1 MLYPSI
7 NLLRTKVDSKYTLV
21 AMASKRARDIID
33 GKPVLVDDPAINK
46 PVSIATEEIAED
58 KITYSR
64 SFETEQE
71 ALEIEHEHYMDAHHA
86 AELAAAARAEQLAE
100 DEADGEAESFF
111 ETSAEP
117 AEDYA
122 EAEYTDARSRRIKQ
136 IEELKAEE

>member
-64 SFETEQE
+64 SFKTEQE
-71 ALEIEHEHYMDAHHA
+71 ALEIEHEHYMDAHNAAEAAAHA
-86 AELAAAARAEQLAE
+86 AEASAVSDAGE
-100 DEADGEAESFF
+100 EAD
-111 ETSAEP
+111 SAE
-117 AEDYA
+117 EIQS
-122 EAEYTDARSRRIKQ
+122 EAQEAAP
-136 IEELKAEE
+136 EA

>member
-64 SFETEQE
+64 SFKTEQE
-71 ALEIEHEHYMDAHHA
+71 ALEIEHEHYMDAHNAAEAAAHA
-86 AELAAAARAEQLAE
+86 AEASET
-100 DEADGEAESFF
+100 EADEEAE
-111 ETSAEP
+111 T
-117 AEDYA
+117 
-122 EAEYTDARSRRIKQ
+122 
-136 IEELKAEE
+136 AEEDQNEAQEAAPEA

>member
-64 SFETEQE
+64 SFKTEQE
-71 ALEIEHEHYMDAHHA
+71 ALEIEHEHYMDAHNAAEAAAHA
-86 AELAAAARAEQLAE
+86 AEASAVSDAGEEAELAE
-100 DEADGEAESFF
+100 EIQSEAQEA
-111 ETSAEP
+111 AP
-117 AEDYA
+117 
-122 EAEYTDARSRRIKQ
+122 EA
-136 IEELKAEE
+136 

>member
-64 SFETEQE
+64 SFKTEQE
-71 ALEIEHEHYMDAHHA
+71 ALEIEHEHYMDAHNAAEAAAHA
-86 AELAAAARAEQLAE
+86 AEASAVRDAGE
-100 DEADGEAESFF
+100 EAES
-111 ETSAEP
+111 
-117 AEDYA
+117 
-122 EAEYTDARSRRIKQ
+122 
-136 IEELKAEE
+136 AEEIQSEAQEAAPEA

>member
-64 SFETEQE
+64 SFK
-71 ALEIEHEHYMDAHHA
+71 
-86 AELAAAARAEQLAE
+86 R
-100 DEADGEAESFF
+100 
-111 ETSAEP
+111 
-117 AEDYA
+117 
-122 EAEYTDARSRRIKQ
+122 
-136 IEELKAEE
+136 

>member
-64 SFETEQE
+64 SFKTEQE
-71 ALEIEHEHYMDAHHA
+71 ALEIEHEHYMDAHNAAEAAAHA
-86 AELAAAARAEQLAE
+86 AEASAVSDAGE
-100 DEADGEAESFF
+100 EAES
-111 ETSAEP
+111 
-117 AEDYA
+117 
-122 EAEYTDARSRRIKQ
+122 
-136 IEELKAEE
+136 AEEIQSEAQEAAPEA

>member
-64 SFETEQE
+64 SFKTEQE
-71 ALEIEHEHYMDAHHA
+71 ALEIEHEHYMDAHNAAEAAAHA
-86 AELAAAARAEQLAE
+86 AEASAVSDTGE
-100 DEADGEAESFF
+100 EAES
-111 ETSAEP
+111 
-117 AEDYA
+117 
-122 EAEYTDARSRRIKQ
+122 
-136 IEELKAEE
+136 AEEIQSEAQEAAPEA

>member
-1 MLYPSI
+1 MHNVISI

-64 SFETEQE
+64 SFKTEQE
-71 ALEIEHEHYMDAHHA
+71 ALEIEHEHYMDAHNAAEAAAHA
-86 AELAAAARAEQLAE
+86 AEASAVSDAGE
-100 DEADGEAESFF
+100 EAES
-111 ETSAEP
+111 
-117 AEDYA
+117 
-122 EAEYTDARSRRIKQ
+122 
-136 IEELKAEE
+136 AEEIQSEAQEAAPEA

>member
-21 AMASKRARDIID
+21 AMASMRARDIID

-64 SFETEQE
+64 SFKTEQE
-71 ALEIEHEHYMDAHHA
+71 ALEIEHEHYMDAHNAAEAAAHA
-86 AELAAAARAEQLAE
+86 AEAAAVSDAGE
-100 DEADGEAESFF
+100 EAES
-111 ETSAEP
+111 
-117 AEDYA
+117 
-122 EAEYTDARSRRIKQ
+122 
-136 IEELKAEE
+136 AEEIQSEAQEAAPEA

>member
-64 SFETEQE
+64 SFKTEQE
-71 ALEIEHEHYMDAHHA
+71 ALEIEHEHYMDAHNAAEAAAHA
-86 AELAAAARAEQLAE
+86 AESSAVSDA
-100 DEADGEAESFF
+100 GE
-111 ETSAEP
+111 ETESAE
-117 AEDYA
+117 EIQS
-122 EAEYTDARSRRIKQ
+122 EAQEAAP
-136 IEELKAEE
+136 EA

>member
-7 NLLRTKVDSKYTLV
+7 NLPRTKVDSKYTLV

-64 SFETEQE
+64 SFKTEQE
-71 ALEIEHEHYMDAHHA
+71 ALEIEHEHYMDAHNAAEAAAHA
-86 AELAAAARAEQLAE
+86 AEASAVSDAGE
-100 DEADGEAESFF
+100 EAES
-111 ETSAEP
+111 
-117 AEDYA
+117 
-122 EAEYTDARSRRIKQ
+122 
-136 IEELKAEE
+136 AEEIQSEAQEAAPEA

>member
-21 AMASKRARDIID
+21 ARASKRARDIID

-64 SFETEQE
+64 SFKTEQE
-71 ALEIEHEHYMDAHHA
+71 ALEIEHEHYMDAHNAAEAAAHA
-86 AELAAAARAEQLAE
+86 AEASAVSDAGE
-100 DEADGEAESFF
+100 EAES
-111 ETSAEP
+111 
-117 AEDYA
+117 
-122 EAEYTDARSRRIKQ
+122 
-136 IEELKAEE
+136 AEEIQSEAQEATPEA

>member
-64 SFETEQE
+64 SFKTEQE
-71 ALEIEHEHYMDAHHA
+71 ALEIEHEHYMDAHNAAEAAAHA
-86 AELAAAARAEQLAE
+86 AEASAVSDAGE
-100 DEADGEAESFF
+100 EAES
-111 ETSAEP
+111 
-117 AEDYA
+117 
-122 EAEYTDARSRRIKQ
+122 
-136 IEELKAEE
+136 AEEIQSEAQEAAHEA

>member
-64 SFETEQE
+64 RFKTEQE
-71 ALEIEHEHYMDAHHA
+71 ALEIEHEHYMDAHNAAEAAAHA
-86 AELAAAARAEQLAE
+86 AEASAVSDAGE
-100 DEADGEAESFF
+100 EAES
-111 ETSAEP
+111 
-117 AEDYA
+117 
-122 EAEYTDARSRRIKQ
+122 
-136 IEELKAEE
+136 AEEIQSEAQESAPEA

>member
-33 GKPVLVDDPAINK
+33 GKPVLVGDPAINK

-64 SFETEQE
+64 SFKTEQE
-71 ALEIEHEHYMDAHHA
+71 ALEIEHEHYMDAHNAAEAAAHA
-86 AELAAAARAEQLAE
+86 AEASAVSDVGE
-100 DEADGEAESFF
+100 EAES
-111 ETSAEP
+111 
-117 AEDYA
+117 
-122 EAEYTDARSRRIKQ
+122 
-136 IEELKAEE
+136 AEEIQSEAQEAAPEA

>member
-64 SFETEQE
+64 SFKTEQE
-71 ALEIEHEHYMDAHHA
+71 ALEIEHEHYMDAHNAAEAAAHA
-86 AELAAAARAEQLAE
+86 AEASTVSDAGE
-100 DEADGEAESFF
+100 EAES
-111 ETSAEP
+111 
-117 AEDYA
+117 
-122 EAEYTDARSRRIKQ
+122 
-136 IEELKAEE
+136 AEEIQSEAQEAAPEA

>member
-64 SFETEQE
+64 SFKTEQE
-71 ALEIEHEHYMDAHHA
+71 ALEIEHEHYMDAHNAAEAAAHA
-86 AELAAAARAEQLAE
+86 AEASALSDAGE
-100 DEADGEAESFF
+100 EAES
-111 ETSAEP
+111 
-117 AEDYA
+117 
-122 EAEYTDARSRRIKQ
+122 
-136 IEELKAEE
+136 AEEIQSEAQETAPEA

>member
-64 SFETEQE
+64 SFKTEQE
-71 ALEIEHEHYMDAHHA
+71 ALEIEHEHYMDAHNAAEAAAHA
-86 AELAAAARAEQLAE
+86 AEASAVSDAGE
-100 DEADGEAESFF
+100 EAES
-111 ETSAEP
+111 
-117 AEDYA
+117 
-122 EAEYTDARSRRIKQ
+122 
-136 IEELKAEE
+136 AEEIQSEAQEATPEA

>member
-33 GKPVLVDDPAINK
+33 GKPVLIDDPAINK

-64 SFETEQE
+64 SFKTEQE
-71 ALEIEHEHYMDAHHA
+71 ALEIEHEHYMDAHNAAEAAAHA
-86 AELAAAARAEQLAE
+86 AEAAAEGTA
-100 DEADGEAESFF
+100 DEA
-111 ETSAEP
+111 AEP
-117 AEDYA
+117 TEETRD
-122 EAEYTDARSRRIKQ
+122 EAQEAAP
-136 IEELKAEE
+136 EA